1 MYTVNKTDMVRPFIK
16 WAGGKRRTLNQLL
29 FFMPDR
35 ISSFVEPFVGS
46 GCVYFALN
54 APKSIINDSN
64 EELINTY
71 IQIRDNLDEL
81 KTLLRSYPYDKDFF
95 LKIRALDRDPDF
107 LSLPKVQRAARF
119 IYLIKTC
126 FNGLYRV
133 NSKNYFN
140 TPFGKYTDPK
150 ICDDEVLDAA
160 HNYMHKNKTDIR
172 CGHFYD
178 LLDDIDSD
186 AFVYLDPPYFPIA
199 EKSFTSY
206 QPNQWTEENDYELFE
221 FCKELDKRGIRFMLS
236 NSTAP
241 FIIDLYKNF
250 EMEMINATRSINA
263 SGSTRGQIKEIIIT
277 NYDLSGR
284 IKKNR
289 KKKIKD

>member
-1 MYTVNKTDMVRPFIK
+1 MYTVNKNNIVKPFIK

-29 FFMPDR
+29 FFMPEK

-64 EELINTY
+64 VELINAY
-71 IQIRDNLDEL
+71 LQIRDNLEEL
-81 KTLLRSYPYDKDFF
+81 KDLLRSYPYDKDFF
-95 LKIRALDRDPDF
+95 LQIRKLDQDPDF
-107 LSLPKVQRAARF
+107 LNLPQVQRAARF

-133 NSKNYFN
+133 NKKNYFN
-140 TPFGKYTDPK
+140 TPFGKYTAPK
-150 ICDDEVLDAA
+150 ICDDLTLDAA
-160 HNYMHKNKTDIR
+160 SAYMSRNPTDIR

-178 LLDDIDSD
+178 LLDDIDRD
-186 AFVYLDPPYFPIA
+186 AFVYLDPPYHPIA
-199 EKSFTSY
+199 EQSFTAY
-206 QPNQWTEENDYELFE
+206 QPGNWTEKNDYELFE
-221 FCKELDKRGIRFMLS
+221 FCKELDKRGIKFMLS

-241 FIIDLYKNF
+241 FIIKLYKNF

-263 SGSTRGQIKEIIIT
+263 QGSTRGQLKEIIIT

-284 IKKNR
+284 MKKHHKR
-289 KKKIKD
+289 KSDI

>member
-1 MYTVNKTDMVRPFIK
+1 MVKPFIK

-29 FFMPDR
+29 FFMPDK

-54 APKSIINDSN
+54 APKSIINDTN